1 MNQPHPDLGPR
12 PFHISQGEFAT
23 SDGTGRSIST
33 ILGSCVATCLHD
45 PVARVGGMNHFLL
58 PEANGSTAPAASF
71 GINAMELLINAM
83 IKQGADRRRL
93 TAKVFGGARMIAGLS
108 DVGAKNAAFVLDF
121 LKREGIECTGQSLG
135 GTQARRIQFWPED
148 GRARQ
153 KLVGEAVL
161 VERPVVVPKAGNEV
175 ELF

>member
-1 MNQPHPDLGPR
+1 MTEATAGAELRPR
-12 PFHISQGEFAT
+12 HISQGEYAS
-23 SDGTGRSIST
+23 SDGSGRPIST

-45 PVARVGGMNHFLL
+45 PEAGVGGMNHFLL
-58 PEANGSTAPAASF
+58 PEANGSAAPAASF
-71 GINAMELLINAM
+71 GINAMELLINDL
-83 IKQGADRRRL
+83 IKKGADRRRL

-121 LKREGIECTGQSLG
+121 LKREGIPCTGQSLG
-135 GTQARRIQFWPED
+135 GTQARRIQFWPDD

-161 VERPVVVPKAGNEV
+161 IEKPVATPAASSDV

>member
-1 MNQPHPDLGPR
+1 MSAALSDHEIRPR
-12 PFHISQGEFAT
+12 HISQGEYAT
-23 SDGTGRSIST
+23 SDGSGRPIST

-45 PVARVGGMNHFLL
+45 AEAGVGGMNHFLL
-58 PEANGSTAPAASF
+58 PEANGSSAPAASF
-71 GINAMELLINAM
+71 GINAMELLINDL
-83 IKQGADRRRL
+83 IKKGADRRRL

-121 LKREGIECTGQSLG
+121 LKREGIPCTAQSLG
-135 GTQARRIQFWPED
+135 GTQARRIQFWPDD

-161 VERPVVVPKAGNEV
+161 VEKPVEPPKAASEV

>member
-1 MNQPHPDLGPR
+1 MNAALSDHELRPR
-12 PFHISQGEFAT
+12 HISQGEYAT
-23 SDGTGRSIST
+23 SDGSGRPIST

-45 PVARVGGMNHFLL
+45 PEARVGGMNHFLL
-58 PEANGSTAPAASF
+58 PESNGSSAPAASF
-71 GINAMELLINAM
+71 GINAMELLINDM
-83 IKQGADRRRL
+83 IKRGADRARL

-108 DVGAKNAAFVLDF
+108 DVGAKNAQFVLDF
-121 LKREGIECTGQSLG
+121 LRREGIPCTAQSLG
-135 GTQARRIQFWPED
+135 GTQARRVQFWPDD

-161 VERPVVVPKAGNEV
+161 VEKPIELPKTASDV